1 MLQRVPGLSTFVLL
15 NTVLLYG
22 LIPFHLPTH
31 PPVDMFLLGAI
42 TNNAL
47 ETPMCKFL
55 HKPMFP
61 FLKII
66 PRSKMAGSCGK
77 PIGETFWESS
87 RLFSKAAFHISI
99 GTVLHSHQQYKR
111 VWLLHILT
119 NPCYYL
125 SFYHDHLSGYR
136 TGSPCGLALR
146 FPEGER
152 CRAGFLCLW
161 AICTYSFRKCLFRCV
176 TIF

>member
-61 FLKII
+61 FLKVNLGVKWLGYVVNLLEKHSEKVPDCFPKQHFTFPSAPFYI
-66 PRSKMAGSCGK
+66 PTSNIRGSDFF
-77 PIGETFWESS
+77 TS
-87 RLFSKAAFHISI
+87 
-99 GTVLHSHQQYKR
+99 
-111 VWLLHILT
+111 
-119 NPCYYL
+119 
-125 SFYHDHLSGYR
+125 
-136 TGSPCGLALR
+136 
-146 FPEGER
+146 
-152 CRAGFLCLW
+152 
-161 AICTYSFRKCLFRCV
+161 
-176 TIF
+176 